1 MTDGER
7 IEAAAIALQRVLS
20 EVSAERR
27 RQNQKWGGPGHD
39 DHHTVAEWARLI
51 QNYAGWAEVMAG
63 MQSYDKARNR
73 LVQVA
78 ALAVAAVEALDR
90 NVARGYYMRDG
101 VKVYMSHEAAVM
113 D

>member
-1 MTDGER
+1 MTMELDDNTR
-7 IEAAAIALQRVLS
+7 AALGLLA
-20 EVSAERR
+20 EVAAERT
-27 RQNQKWGGPGHD
+27 RQDAKWGGPGHD
-39 DHHTVAEWARLI
+39 DHHTVAEWVRLI
-51 QNYAGWAEVMAG
+51 QNYAGWAEVIAG

-78 ALAVAAVEALDR
+78 ALAVAAAEALDR

-101 VKVYMSHEAAVM
+101 VKVYMSHADAVL